1 MNTFESEQS
10 IALVQAIKKQGTKM
24 ALFTADLN
32 NECDQIKA
40 ALNKVVEESL
50 LPALQTLVNKDIKPA
65 ISTLVQKDIKPAI
78 STLVQKDIKPAASE
92 LLIETRYHSAWII
105 KEAGAETQ
113 ALVNLFDEKATQSIE
128 LVDEKL
134 SKQINQIDDL
144 LTKQTDKIDISLS
157 NKLHQVEGMLTQN
170 INEINDCISAQAET
184 FHKELRK
191 TILFGTICGAGLL
204 VVAALLYRFVA
215 I

>member
-1 MNTFESEQS
+1 MSNVLLEFKQY
-10 IALVQAIKKQGTKM
+10 KKGTKM

-40 ALNKVVEESL
+40 ALNKVVEESM

-65 ISTLVQKDIKPAI
+65 
-78 STLVQKDIKPAASE
+78 ASE
-92 LLIETRYHSAWII
+92 LLIETCNHGSSLI
-105 KEAGAETQ
+105 KEARLETQ
-113 ALVNLFDEKATQSIE
+113 ALVNVFDEKVTKSID
-128 LVDEKL
+128 LVDDKL
-134 SKQINQIDDL
+134 SKQNNQIDDL
-144 LTKQTDKIDISLS
+144 LTKQLDKIDISLS

-170 INEINDCISAQAET
+170 INEINDCISAQANT

-204 VVAALLYRFVA
+204 VVAALIYRLVVV
-215 I
+215 